1 MKKEIQ
7 NTKKRVG
14 IFNSIYSCS
23 IIFLFMCSIGCSKS
37 EDAIEGTRFTLLTLN
52 TITVDSMRL
61 SVTENGELLTD
72 SLITPLDDL
81 ERAIKYKDPLRRYKV
96 IDLYS
101 KTVLFDSTI
110 RYQNVFNNSITFFQ
124 PVAGGKLVQVT
135 PPVNELAPHKDSI
148 KISVVYSIPST
159 DAIYDQVKV
168 VVEQSKD
175 GSNTYVP
182 KDSFLL
188 KRGEFSPFY
197 TGTKQRNPV
206 FKFYTTDASR
216 VLVSTTFNR
225 QFTDASPV
233 SIYYLNLKSSTS
245 AIGTKLY

>member
-1 MKKEIQ
+1 MKKGIQ
-7 NTKKRVG
+7 NIGLYKIV
-14 IFNSIYSCS
+14 YSCS
-23 IIFLFMCSIGCSKS
+23 IILLAVYSAGCSKGA
-37 EDAIEGTRFTLLTLN
+37 EAVEGTTFTLLTVN
-52 TITVDSMRL
+52 AITVDSMRL
-61 SVTENGELLTD
+61 SVTENGQLLTD
-72 SLITPLDDL
+72 SLITPVDDL
-81 ERAIKYKDPLRRYKV
+81 ERTIKYKDPLRRYKV

-101 KTVLFDSTI
+101 NTVLFDSTI
-110 RYQNVFNNSITFFQ
+110 RYQKVFNNAVTFFQ
-124 PVAGGKLVQVT
+124 PVSGGKLVQVI
-135 PPVNELAPHKDSI
+135 PPANEALPPKDSI

-175 GSNTYVP
+175 GSATYMP

-216 VLVSTTFNR
+216 VQVSTTYSL
-225 QFTDASPV
+225 QFTDASPL
-233 SIYYLNLKSSTS
+233 SIYYLNLKSNTS
-245 AIGTKLY
+245 AISVKLY